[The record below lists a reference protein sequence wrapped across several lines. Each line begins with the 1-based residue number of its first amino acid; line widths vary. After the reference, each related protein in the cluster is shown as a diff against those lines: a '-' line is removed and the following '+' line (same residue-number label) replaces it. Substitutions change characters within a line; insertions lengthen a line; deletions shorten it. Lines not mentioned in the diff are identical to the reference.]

1 MAAALKFVSQGPVSA
16 LSYRVVDV
24 TGDSSYP
31 TGGYTA
37 DLAALDMKKIV
48 SVEPVTQVGY
58 VIEWNPAT
66 SKIMFYKNQ
75 ATANSN
81 PLQEVANATSL
92 VGVTVRVLVIG
103 EHR

>member
-1 MAAALKFVSQGPVSA
+1 MAVGIKFISQGPVAA
-16 LSYRVVDV
+16 LAYRVVDV
-24 TGDSSYP
+24 TADTSYP
-31 TGGYTA
+31 TGGYTL

-66 SKIMFYKNQ
+66 SKLMFYKNQ

-92 VGVTVRVLVIG
+92 SGIVVRVLVIG